1 MYTSNGM
8 AKLWKTSG
16 SIVEPAGRCAVVG
29 LKPTVGLTSRAGLIP
44 CNEFQDTVGTLTR
57 GVLDAAHV
65 LDLIS
70 GQLRDDSMLMDVLT
84 C

>member
-1 MYTSNGM
+1 MYTSKRM

-65 LDLIS
+65 LDLIA
-70 GQLRDDSMLMDVLT
+70 GNLRDQSWLIKLLI